1 MTMIKANGLSK
12 TFRVARRRPGLF
24 GAVRSVVDPEVRKV
38 EAVHDLSLSVERGE
52 MIGLVGPNGAGK
64 STTIKM
70 LTGILVPSSG
80 EMSVAELNPL
90 LQRRELAKHIGVVF
104 GQRSQLWWDLP
115 LIDSLRL
122 LRHLYRV
129 PEERHNANLSELRS
143 LLALD
148 EFIDTPVRQLS
159 LGQRMRGDLAAA
171 LLHDPELLYLDEP
184 TIGLDV
190 VAKARIREFLL
201 MINATRGVTVL
212 LTTHDM
218 DDVEALCQRMLIID
232 HGRKLYDGA
241 VSDIRERFGGER
253 TLVAVLDA
261 IALATVP
268 RDANGQPIIADLPM
282 GVRLL
287 RAEEPRI
294 WLGFSRDAIPAHE
307 LVAWLGACYSL
318 RDVTFQEPEI
328 EDVIRRIYEE
338 GLLLQEAGIS

>member
-1 MTMIKANGLSK
+1 M
-12 TFRVARRRPGLF
+12 
-24 GAVRSVVDPEVRKV
+24 RSVVDPEIRKV

-80 EMSVAELNPL
+80 EMRVAQLNPL
-90 LQRRELAKHIGVVF
+90 LQRRELARHIGVVF

-129 PEERHNANLSELRS
+129 PEERHHANLSELRA

-201 MINATRGVTVL
+201 MINATRGVTIL

-218 DDVEALCQRMLIID
+218 DDVEALCRRMLIID
-232 HGRKLYDGA
+232 HGRKLFDGA
-241 VSDIRERFGGER
+241 VSGIRERFGGER
-253 TLVAVLDA
+253 ALVAVLDA
-261 IALATVP
+261 TELAALP
-268 RDANGQPIIADLPM
+268 RGANSLPIIAELPV

-307 LVAWLGACYSL
+307 LVAWLGARYSL

-338 GLLLQEAGIS
+338 GLLLQEAGIA